1 MTEITD
7 KPLRRLRH
15 GYRRTP
21 EQRENDLVFCTD
33 LFLKGYSYRQ
43 ISDLL
48 NKRNAKMG
56 LDYAIVP
63 PMRVYKDLKQLLINW
78 KREHEENIDLYIT
91 KELSK
96 LDKIEAELW
105 DAWERSKK
113 RIVSKIRQSGLK
125 TERSETFA
133 GNPRYLDLVLSVQQ
147 RRAKLLGLDAPVKVD
162 MPNVNVSVDS
172 SGPKYDISVIPND
185 MLFVIADKLQNA
197 EYERLMIE
205 KNGDKKTI
213 ESKADGH
220 IPRVA

>member
-33 LFLKGYSYRQ
+33 LFLRGYSYRQ
-43 ISDLL
+43 IADLL
-48 NKRNAKMG
+48 NQRNAKIG

-96 LDKIEAELW
+96 LDKIEVELW

-147 RRAKLLGLDAPVKVD
+147 RRAKLLGLDAPVRVD
-162 MPNVNVSVDS
+162 LPNVNVSVDS

-205 KNGDKKTI
+205 NNGDKKT
-213 ESKADGH
+213 EEDGE
-220 IPRVA
+220 

>member
-162 MPNVNVSVDS
+162 LPNVNVSVDS
-172 SGPKYDISVIPND
+172 SAPKYDISVIPN
-185 MLFVIADKLQNA
+185 VICHSRQITK
-197 EYERLMIE
+197 RGI
-205 KNGDKKTI
+205 
-213 ESKADGH
+213 
-220 IPRVA
+220 

>member
-147 RRAKLLGLDAPVKVD
+147 RRAKLLGLDSPVKVD
-162 MPNVNVSVDS
+162 LSNVNVSVDS
-172 SGPKYDISVIPND
+172 SSPKYDISVIPND

-205 KNGDKKTI
+205 KNGDKKT
-213 ESKADGH
+213 EEDGE
-220 IPRVA
+220 

>member
-33 LFLKGYSYRQ
+33 LFLRGYSYRQ
-43 ISDLL
+43 IADLL
-48 NKRNAKMG
+48 NQRNAKMG
-56 LDYAIVP
+56 LDYALVP

-162 MPNVNVSVDS
+162 LPNVNVSVDS

-205 KNGDKKTI
+205 KNGDKKT
-213 ESKADGH
+213 EEDGE
-220 IPRVA
+220 

>member
-113 RIVSKIRQSGLK
+113 RIVSKIRQK
-125 TERSETFA
+125 KKKKERSETFA

-172 SGPKYDISVIPND
+172 SAPKYDISVIPND

-205 KNGDKKTI
+205 KNGDKET
-213 ESKADGH
+213 EEDGE
-220 IPRVA
+220 

>member
-33 LFLKGYSYRQ
+33 LFLRGYSYRQ
-43 ISDLL
+43 IADLL
-48 NKRNAKMG
+48 NQRNAKMG

-63 PMRVYKDLKQLLINW
+63 PTRVYKDLKQLLINW

-96 LDKIEAELW
+96 LDKIETELW

-205 KNGDKKTI
+205 KNGDKKT
-213 ESKADGH
+213 EEDGE
-220 IPRVA
+220 

>member
-33 LFLKGYSYRQ
+33 LFLRGYSYRQ

-48 NKRNAKMG
+48 NQRNAKMG

-125 TERSETFA
+125 KVRSETFA

-205 KNGDKKTI
+205 KNGDKKT
-213 ESKADGH
+213 EEDGE
-220 IPRVA
+220 

>member
-33 LFLKGYSYRQ
+33 LFLRGYSYRQ

-48 NKRNAKMG
+48 NQRNAKMG
-56 LDYAIVP
+56 LDYVIVP

-162 MPNVNVSVDS
+162 LPNVNVSVDS

-205 KNGDKKTI
+205 KNGDKKT
-213 ESKADGH
+213 EEDEE
-220 IPRVA
+220 

>member
-162 MPNVNVSVDS
+162 LPNVNVSVDS

-205 KNGDKKTI
+205 KNGDKKT
-213 ESKADGH
+213 EEDGE
-220 IPRVA
+220 

>member
-33 LFLKGYSYRQ
+33 LFLRGYSYRQ

-48 NKRNAKMG
+48 NQRNAKMG

-162 MPNVNVSVDS
+162 LPNVNVSVDS
-172 SGPKYDISVIPND
+172 SSPKYDISVIPND

-205 KNGDKKTI
+205 KNGDKKT
-213 ESKADGH
+213 EEDGE
-220 IPRVA
+220 

>member
-33 LFLKGYSYRQ
+33 LFLRGYSYRQ

-48 NKRNAKMG
+48 NQRNAKMG

-162 MPNVNVSVDS
+162 LPNVNVSVDS
-172 SGPKYDISVIPND
+172 SGPKYDISVIPKD

-205 KNGDKKTI
+205 KNGDKKT
-213 ESKADGH
+213 EEDGE
-220 IPRVA
+220 

>member
-91 KELSK
+91 KEFSK

-162 MPNVNVSVDS
+162 LPNVNVSVDS
-172 SGPKYDISVIPND
+172 SSPKYDISVIPND
-185 MLFVIADKLQNA
+185 ILFVIADKLQNA

-205 KNGDKKTI
+205 KNGDKKT
-213 ESKADGH
+213 EEDGE
-220 IPRVA
+220 

>member
-1 MTEITD
+1 MTEITG

-162 MPNVNVSVDS
+162 LPNVNVSVDS
-172 SGPKYDISVIPND
+172 SAPKYDISVIPND

-205 KNGDKKTI
+205 KNGDKKT
-213 ESKADGH
+213 EENGE
-220 IPRVA
+220 

>member
-125 TERSETFA
+125 KERSETFA

-162 MPNVNVSVDS
+162 IPNVNVSVDS

-205 KNGDKKTI
+205 KNGDKET
-213 ESKADGH
+213 EEDGE
-220 IPRVA
+220 

>member
-33 LFLKGYSYRQ
+33 LFLRGYSYRQ

-48 NKRNAKMG
+48 NQRNAKMG

-162 MPNVNVSVDS
+162 LPNVNVSVVS

-205 KNGDKKTI
+205 KNGDKKT
-213 ESKADGH
+213 EEDEE
-220 IPRVA
+220 

>member
-48 NKRNAKMG
+48 NKRNAKME

-162 MPNVNVSVDS
+162 LPNVNVSVDS
-172 SGPKYDISVIPND
+172 SAPKYDISVIPND

-205 KNGDKKTI
+205 KNGDKKT
-213 ESKADGH
+213 EENGE
-220 IPRVA
+220 